1 MVLEFEAPRGEALS
15 FYPSVPCRLYDGPR
29 LAFLVP
35 EDFQESGEKSS
46 NPYLTSPTLVFSLVL
61 IAVYVAIGV
70 LGGDLVNPLLPLALA
85 QCDGPL
91 PIYPWTLVTSIFLH
105 AGIIHIASNV
115 LFLLIFG
122 FILEEQVT
130 KTRWVTTFFL
140 TGVAGNLT
148 FVGADLTGFFLTG
161 FPNINSLSCGVGASG
176 AVYGIMGAATG
187 LRGVILIIFIA
198 GLDLFAGGGF
208 FAHIGGMITGLLL
221 RRFWGAELKKF

>member
-1 MVLEFEAPRGEALS
+1 
-15 FYPSVPCRLYDGPR
+15 
-29 LAFLVP
+29 VP
-35 EDFQESGEKSS
+35 EDFRGSGEKSS
-46 NPYLTSPTLVFSLVL
+46 NPYLTSPTLVFSFIL
-61 IAVYVAIGV
+61 IAVYVAIGF
-70 LGGDLVNPLLPLALA
+70 LGGDLVNPALPLTLM

-115 LFLLIFG
+115 LFLLLFG

-148 FVGADLTGFFLTG
+148 FVGADLASFFLTG
-161 FPNINSLSCGVGASG
+161 VPNMSLLSCGVGASG

-187 LRGVILIIFIA
+187 FRGVILIIFIA
-198 GLDLFAGGGF
+198 GLDIFAGGGF
-208 FAHIGGMITGLLL
+208 FAHIGGLITGLLL
-221 RRFWGAELKKF
+221 RRFWSSELKHF

>member
-1 MVLEFEAPRGEALS
+1 
-15 FYPSVPCRLYDGPR
+15 
-29 LAFLVP
+29 VP
-35 EDFQESGEKSS
+35 EDFQGSEERPS
-46 NPYLTSPTLVFSLVL
+46 NPYLTSPTLVFCVILV
-61 IAVYVAIGV
+61 AVYVAIGL
-70 LGGDLVNPLLPLALA
+70 LGGDLVNPILPLALA

-105 AGIIHIASNV
+105 ASIIHIASNV

-130 KTRWVTTFFL
+130 KTRWVTTFLL

-148 FVGADLTGFFLTG
+148 FVGADLIGFFLNG
-161 FPNINSLSCGVGASG
+161 VPNMNPLTWSCGVGASG

-187 LRGVILIIFIA
+187 PRGVILIIFIA

-208 FAHIGGMITGLLL
+208 FAHIGGLITGLFL
-221 RRFWGAELKKF
+221 RRFWGSELKNF

>member
-1 MVLEFEAPRGEALS
+1 M
-15 FYPSVPCRLYDGPR
+15 
-29 LAFLVP
+29 P
-35 EDFQESGEKSS
+35 EDFQESGERSS
-46 NPYLTSPTLVFSLVL
+46 NPYLTSPTLVFSLIL
-61 IAVYVAIGV
+61 IVIYLAIGV
-70 LGGDLVNPLLPLALA
+70 LGGDLVHPLLPLALV

-105 AGIIHIASNV
+105 ASIIHIASNV

-130 KTRWVTTFFL
+130 KTRWVATFFL

-161 FPNINSLSCGVGASG
+161 VPNMNPLTWSCGVGASG

-187 LRGVILIIFIA
+187 PRGVILIIFIA
-198 GLDLFAGGGF
+198 GLDIFAGGGF
-208 FAHIGGMITGLLL
+208 FAHIGGLITGLLL
-221 RRFWGAELKKF
+221 RKFWSSELKNI

>member
-1 MVLEFEAPRGEALS
+1 MQ
-15 FYPSVPCRLYDGPR
+15 
-29 LAFLVP
+29 
-35 EDFQESGEKSS
+35 EDFRESGDKPS

-61 IAVYVAIGV
+61 IAVYVAIGI
-70 LGGDLVNPLLPLALA
+70 LGGDLLNPLLPLALA

-130 KTRWVTTFFL
+130 KTRWIATFFL

-161 FPNINSLSCGVGASG
+161 VPNMNSLSCGVGASG

-187 LRGVILIIFIA
+187 FRGVILIIFIA

-208 FAHIGGMITGLLL
+208 FAHIGGLITGLLL
-221 RRFWGAELKKF
+221 RRFWTSELKSF

>member
-1 MVLEFEAPRGEALS
+1 
-15 FYPSVPCRLYDGPR
+15 
-29 LAFLVP
+29 VP
-35 EDFQESGEKSS
+35 EDFQGSGERPS
-46 NPYLTSPTLVFSLVL
+46 NPFLTSPTLVFSLIL
-61 IAVYVAIGV
+61 IAVYIAIGI

-85 QCDGPL
+85 QCDSPL

-148 FVGADLTGFFLTG
+148 FVGADLAGFFLNG
-161 FPNINSLSCGVGASG
+161 VPNMNPPELWSRR
-176 AVYGIMGAATG
+176 
-187 LRGVILIIFIA
+187 LRG
-198 GLDLFAGGGF
+198 GLWHNGSSSRNSRRYFD
-208 FAHIGGMITGLLL
+208 HIHCWFGLVRW
-221 RRFWGAELKKF
+221 RRFLRTYRGAHYRASSPKVLEL

>member
-1 MVLEFEAPRGEALS
+1 MS
-15 FYPSVPCRLYDGPR
+15 
-29 LAFLVP
+29 
-35 EDFQESGEKSS
+35 EDLRESGGRAS
-46 NPYLTSPTLVFSLVL
+46 NPYLTSPTLFFSLAL
-61 IAVYVAIGV
+61 ICVYVAIGFLV
-70 LGGDLVNPLLPLALA
+70 GDFVSPLSGPNSQLLLFLA

-105 AGIIHIASNV
+105 ASIIHIASNI
-115 LFLLIFG
+115 LFLLLFG

-130 KTRWVTTFFL
+130 KTRWVTTFLL
-140 TGVAGNLT
+140 TGIAGNLT

-161 FPNINSLSCGVGASG
+161 SPNSLSLSCGVGASG

-208 FAHIGGMITGLLL
+208 FAHIGGLITGLLL
-221 RRFWGAELKKF
+221 RRFWSSELKNF